1 MINKKFAV
9 IAEGDIEVA
18 NTIIAPADFRIEG
31 AYLVELSNDNSAQPG
46 AYYNPDDGRFY
57 GDPAYEK
64 DYRQFEMNI

>member
-46 AYYNPDDGRFY
+46 AYYNP
-57 GDPAYEK
+57 GDFTAIRRMK
-64 DYRQFEMNI
+64 KTTGSLK